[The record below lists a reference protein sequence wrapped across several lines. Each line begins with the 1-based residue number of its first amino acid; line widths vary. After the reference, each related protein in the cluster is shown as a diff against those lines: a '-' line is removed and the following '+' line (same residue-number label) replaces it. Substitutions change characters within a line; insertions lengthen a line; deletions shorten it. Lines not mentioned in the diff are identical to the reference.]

1 MTDEA
6 FLSLCTETF
15 AALGLD
21 LAVMLAKEGEV
32 SVDGV
37 RIGLYYRAD
46 EDEFISCF
54 VDIGEVEESQ
64 RPAVFESML
73 TTNLSIDGVH
83 GESIGLDA
91 DSGHLVMRAT
101 IHPLLMG
108 EASDLAE
115 SLRDY
120 ADFALNLRTDLLRPA
135 VDTDDSLLDVLV

>member
-1 MTDEA
+1 MTDET
-6 FLSLCTETF
+6 FLSLCTDTF
-15 AALGLD
+15 AALGVD
-21 LAVMLAKEGEV
+21 HAVTPSKKGEV
-32 SVDGV
+32 SIDGV

-91 DSGHLVMRAT
+91 DSGHLVMRA
-101 IHPLLMG
+101 MQ
-108 EASDLAE
+108 
-115 SLRDY
+115 
-120 ADFALNLRTDLLRPA
+120 
-135 VDTDDSLLDVLV
+135 